1 MVPATLALAE
11 HLVRLLK
18 EEGWTLSLG
27 ESCTGGLLGAY
38 MTASPGVSAV
48 FTHGFVCYSNYAKL
62 DILGVEQETIETHG
76 SVSEPVAIQMAEG
89 AAAAARTDVGLG
101 LTGIAG
107 PGGGTPEKPIGLVFG
122 AVCVRGSTQSRKW
135 EFDGNR
141 TTVREDAVK
150 SFLTFAGHVLKTSGQ
165 FRRR

>member
-1 MVPATLALAE
+1 MQPATLALAE
-11 HLVRLLK
+11 HLIRLLHQNS
-18 EEGWTLSLG
+18 WTVSLG

-38 MTASPGVSAV
+38 VTATPGASAV

-62 DILGVEQETIETHG
+62 DILGVEQAVMDTHG
-76 SVSEPVAIQMAEG
+76 AVSEPVAVQMAEG

-107 PGGGTPEKPIGLVFG
+107 PGGGTALKPAGLIFG
-122 AVCVRGSTQSRKW
+122 AVSVRGSVQSRQW
-135 EFDGNR
+135 TLDGNR
-141 TTVREDAVK
+141 TTIREEAVK
-150 SFLTFAGHVLKTSGQ
+150 SLLTFAAHVATTSEK